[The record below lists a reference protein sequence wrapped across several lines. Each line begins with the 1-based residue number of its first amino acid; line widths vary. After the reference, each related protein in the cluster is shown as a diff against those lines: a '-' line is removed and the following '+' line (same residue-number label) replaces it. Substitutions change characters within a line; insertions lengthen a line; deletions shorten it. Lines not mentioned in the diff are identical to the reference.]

1 MKLVVTG
8 TNVLI
13 DVLDCHLVQAFFDLP
28 LEIHTTEFILAELNE
43 IQRAALIP
51 FVATDHLKV
60 KKFDELEMR
69 AIMEF
74 PVTRKGV
81 QRRIADRSALYLA
94 VCWGAVLLGGDN
106 DLRKEAEER
115 QVEVHGS
122 IWLFEVLS
130 PRGHN
135 RGTNKEQLGTIDG
148 CKSTHSRG
156 FGPSNDSKHRIN
168 PAIYRASAFRA
179 SLLMT

>member
-1 MKLVVTG
+1 MKLVVTD

-13 DVLDCHLVQAFFDLP
+13 DIIDCQLVQAFFDLP
-28 LEIHTTEFILAELNE
+28 LEIHTTEFILDELTE
-43 IQRAALIP
+43 GQRAALIP

-115 QVEVHGS
+115 KVEVHGS
-122 IWLFEVLS
+122 IWLFEVLFHHGITTAEQTKNNLERLMDVN
-130 PRGHN
+130 PRIPVGLV
-135 RGTNKEQLGTIDG
+135 RQTIQNIG
-148 CKSTHSRG
+148 
-156 FGPSNDSKHRIN
+156 
-168 PAIYRASAFRA
+168 
-179 SLLMT
+179 

>member
-1 MKLVVTG
+1 MKLVVTD

-13 DVLDCHLVQAFFDLP
+13 DVIDCQLVQAFFDLP
-28 LEIHTTEFILAELNE
+28 LEIHTTEFILDELSE
-43 IQRAALIP
+43 LQRVALIP

-60 KKFDELEMR
+60 KKFDEWEMR
-69 AIMEF
+69 AILEF

-122 IWLFEVLS
+122 IWLFEVLFHHGITTAEQTKNNLERLMDVN
-130 PRGHN
+130 PRIPVDLV
-135 RGTNKEQLGTIDG
+135 RQTIQNIG
-148 CKSTHSRG
+148 
-156 FGPSNDSKHRIN
+156 
-168 PAIYRASAFRA
+168 
-179 SLLMT
+179 

>member
-1 MKLVVTG
+1 MKLVVTD

-13 DVLDCHLVQAFFDLP
+13 DVLDCQLVQKFFDLP

-43 IQRAALIP
+43 HQRAALIP

-74 PVTRKGV
+74 PVTRTGV
-81 QRRIADRSALYLA
+81 RRRIADRSALYLA

-122 IWLFEVLS
+122 IWLFEVLFQHGVTTAEQTKNNLERLMEVN
-130 PRGHN
+130 PRIPVDLV
-135 RGTNKEQLGTIDG
+135 RLTIQNI
-148 CKSTHSRG
+148 R
-156 FGPSNDSKHRIN
+156 
-168 PAIYRASAFRA
+168 
-179 SLLMT
+179 

>member
-1 MKLVVTG
+1 MKLVVTD

-51 FVATDHLKV
+51 FVAADHLKV

-122 IWLFEVLS
+122 IWLFEVLFHHGVTTAEQTKNNLERLMDVN
-130 PRGHN
+130 PRIPVDLV
-135 RGTNKEQLGTIDG
+135 RQTIQNIG
-148 CKSTHSRG
+148 
-156 FGPSNDSKHRIN
+156 
-168 PAIYRASAFRA
+168 
-179 SLLMT
+179 

>member
-1 MKLVVTG
+1 MKLVVTD

-13 DVLDCHLVQAFFDLP
+13 DVLDCQMVQAFFDLP

-43 IQRAALIP
+43 IQRAALTP

-122 IWLFEVLS
+122 IWLFEVLFHHGVTTAEQTKNNLERLMDVN
-130 PRGHN
+130 PRIPVDLV
-135 RGTNKEQLGTIDG
+135 RQTIQNIG
-148 CKSTHSRG
+148 
-156 FGPSNDSKHRIN
+156 
-168 PAIYRASAFRA
+168 
-179 SLLMT
+179 

>member
-1 MKLVVTG
+1 MKLVVTD

-60 KKFDELEMR
+60 KMFDELEMR

-74 PVTRKGV
+74 PVTRMGV

-122 IWLFEVLS
+122 IWLFEVLFHHGVKTAEQTKNNLERLMDVN
-130 PRGHN
+130 PRIPVDLV
-135 RGTNKEQLGTIDG
+135 RQTIQNIG
-148 CKSTHSRG
+148 
-156 FGPSNDSKHRIN
+156 
-168 PAIYRASAFRA
+168 
-179 SLLMT
+179 